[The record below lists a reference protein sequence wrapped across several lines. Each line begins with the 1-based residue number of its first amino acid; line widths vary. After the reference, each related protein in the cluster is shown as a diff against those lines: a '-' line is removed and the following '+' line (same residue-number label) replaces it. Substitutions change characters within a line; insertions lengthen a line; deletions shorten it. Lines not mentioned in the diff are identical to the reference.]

1 MLKQTPNIHWVKSSI
16 KIYRT
21 FILDN
26 YFFKSLVSSSFG
38 FMKKKNQKSGAKKKN
53 WCKIRGNL
61 YNLFFNKFSK
71 KPPVNGFGHNR
82 IET

>member
-1 MLKQTPNIHWVKSSI
+1 MPYIYTGQFFFQKFGKQFFWV
-16 KIYRT
+16 
-21 FILDN
+21 N
-26 YFFKSLVSSSFG
+26 G
-38 FMKKKNQKSGAKKKN
+38 KKTHKKSGAKKKN

-71 KPPVNGFGHNR
+71 KPPVNDFGHNG